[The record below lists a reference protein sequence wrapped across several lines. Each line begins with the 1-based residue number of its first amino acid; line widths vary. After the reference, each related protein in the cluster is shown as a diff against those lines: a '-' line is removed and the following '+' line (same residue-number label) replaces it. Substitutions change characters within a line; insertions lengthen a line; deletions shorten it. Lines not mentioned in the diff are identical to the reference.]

1 MTTQIYQVP
10 VVSNG
15 LRETESILQI
25 VDSLEKLEKVFND
38 MYSTISARV
47 SHEKSR
53 IDNVANRLNNA
64 QHKVN
69 QIVGSKQAITVFSS
83 AKYPADKKWGDYVP
97 IYSGK
102 HKLPFKASHYHGL
115 NSEDSPIKKRPED
128 SYLDVNDL
136 VFIEKSIDT
145 TSKEVEVK
153 EGLGRIPAQIPSV
166 SNLLLF
172 NTQENPYKKYSNTL
186 DNLSGG
192 DAGDDDY
199 TIFGDQLSKKKKKL
213 GDAPVTVKD
222 GDSRIDAENVK
233 INYEPGTFEIP
244 VYNFPS
250 ILPLPNV
257 AENITWAAE
266 SQSIAPSQKA
276 TLNLLPTYDNSNSGS
291 APVNQS
297 SGDNNNNVNNNNN
310 NNNNSTG
317 IMQQPPPP
325 QSNNAPPPPPPP
337 PQSTNA
343 PPPPPPPPVSAPPPF
358 NPPSGNNDDD
368 DEDDDDNG
376 GGGGGPGGARGD
388 LLADI
393 RRDHKNRLRKTE
405 VGGENGD
412 GEDNKP
418 PPVSD
423 GGGGLMGDLFKKL
436 ALRRQSIAT
445 TKSTKKQSKSKK
457 EDTDDQDGESDTDSS
472 EWE

>member
-25 VDSLEKLEKVFND
+25 VDSLEKLDKVFND

-69 QIVGSKQAITVFSS
+69 QILGSKQAITVFSS

-102 HKLPFKASHYHGL
+102 HKIAFKPSHYHGL

-145 TSKEVEVK
+145 TSKEIEVK
-153 EGLGRIPAQIPSV
+153 DGLGRIPAQIPSV

-192 DAGDDDY
+192 DGGEDDY
-199 TIFGDQLSKKKKKL
+199 LIFGDQQSKKKKKL
-213 GDAPVTVKD
+213 GQAPVTVEK

-250 ILPLPNV
+250 VLPLPNV

-276 TLNLLPTYDNSNSGS
+276 TLNLLPTYDNANSGS
-291 APVNQS
+291 APVNPS
-297 SGDNNNNVNNNNN
+297 SSTGDSNNVNNNNN
-310 NNNNSTG
+310 NNSSAG
-317 IMQQPPPP
+317 IMQQPPT
-325 QSNNAPPPPPPP
+325 SSNAPPPPPPT
-337 PQSTNA
+337 SSNA
-343 PPPPPPPPVSAPPPF
+343 PPPPPPPPVSAPPPPF
-358 NPPSGNNDDD
+358 NPSNNNNNDDD
-368 DEDDDDNG
+368 DEDEDDDDNG
-376 GGGGGPGGARGD
+376 GGPAGSRGD

-393 RRDHKNRLRKTE
+393 RRGHKARLRKTE
-405 VGGENGD
+405 ANAENGD
-412 GEDNKP
+412 GEDSKP
-418 PPVSD
+418 PPASD
-423 GGGGLMGDLFKKL
+423 GGGGLLGDLFKKL
-436 ALRRQSIAT
+436 AIRRQSIAT
-445 TKSTKKQSKSKK
+445 TKASKKQSKSKK
-457 EDTDDQDGESDTDSS
+457 DDTDDQDGDSDTDSS

>member
-53 IDNVANRLNNA
+53 IDNVSNRLNNA

-97 IYSGK
+97 IYNGK

-199 TIFGDQLSKKKKKL
+199 LIFGDQLTKKKKKL

-222 GDSRIDAENVK
+222 GDNRIDAENVK

-250 ILPLPNV
+250 ALPLPNV

-291 APVNQS
+291 APVNPS
-297 SGDNNNNVNNNNN
+297 SNDNNSVNNNNN
-310 NNNNSTG
+310 SNNNNNNTG
-317 IMQQPPPP
+317 IMQQPPS
-325 QSNNAPPPPPPP
+325 QTSNAPPPPPP

-343 PPPPPPPPVSAPPPF
+343 PPPPPPPPASAPPPF

-368 DEDDDDNG
+368 DDDDDDNG
-376 GGGGGPGGARGD
+376 GGGSTGGARGD

-393 RRDHKNRLRKTE
+393 RRGHKNRLKKTE
-405 VGGENGD
+405 VSGENGD
-412 GEDNKP
+412 AEESK

-445 TKSTKKQSKSKK
+445 TKSAKKQSKSKK
-457 EDTDDQDGESDTDSS
+457 EDTDDQDGESGSDSS
-472 EWE
+472 DWE